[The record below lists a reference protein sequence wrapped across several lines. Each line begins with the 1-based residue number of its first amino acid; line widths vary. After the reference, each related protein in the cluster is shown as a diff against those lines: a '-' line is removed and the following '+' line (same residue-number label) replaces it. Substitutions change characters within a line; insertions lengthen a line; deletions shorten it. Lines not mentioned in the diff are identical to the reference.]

1 MMPRLISVVLH
12 RVFSTLYLLFKVPHF
27 LLLQRIFQIKRSQN
41 IKQKSEEGFVSKEN
55 AKYFLG
61 FWFRISTHCA
71 GCMMLMMMVVG
82 KRWSR
87 RAENDV
93 CALLQNEEDGLGL
106 LGLGESE

>member
-1 MMPRLISVVLH
+1 
-12 RVFSTLYLLFKVPHF
+12 
-27 LLLQRIFQIKRSQN
+27 
-41 IKQKSEEGFVSKEN
+41 
-55 AKYFLG
+55 
-61 FWFRISTHCA
+61 
-71 GCMMLMMMVVG
+71 MLMMMVVG